1 MKNKIK
7 MLSRKDYYWMYD
19 DEPGNFPY
27 GYFIDDKLAW
37 VIKVTHTDGDD
48 FYGLS
53 EFIVYEE
60 YRNKGIGTKLLQ
72 YVIGK
77 YGKYDLI
84 LNVYTKNYKAISLYK
99 KNGFKI
105 TYTNNNPD
113 HGDEFYVMIR
123 KCNSVKGR
131 LNMTSVLNAS
141 TNTDTNADVG
151 VDSCLVKSDT
161 VGFEER
167 VLDGASVTVTY
178 NITGHKNPLTRKEII
193 DIIGSDNILNDLR
206 AEYKRNGKEMP
217 TVTID
222 DINSFATEDNNRI
235 IAEFTFDDYFD
246 CE

>member
-27 GYFIDDKLAW
+27 GYFIDDKLAG
-37 VIKVTHTDGDD
+37 VIKITHTDNDD

-84 LNVYTKNYKAISLYK
+84 LNVYIKNYKAISLYK

-113 HGDEFYVMIR
+113 YGDEFYVMVR
-123 KCNSVKGR
+123 KSDDVKGR
-131 LNMTSVLNAS
+131 LNVTSALNVITSAA
-141 TNTDTNADVG
+141 TTAG
-151 VDSCLVKSDT
+151 VDSCLVRSDT
-161 VGFEER
+161 VGFKEGA
-167 VLDGASVTVTY
+167 LDGVSVTVTY
-178 NITGHKNPLTRKEII
+178 NITDHKNPLTRKEII

-206 AEYKRNGKEMP
+206 TEYKCNGKEMP

-222 DINSFATEDNNRI
+222 DIDSFATEDNNRI